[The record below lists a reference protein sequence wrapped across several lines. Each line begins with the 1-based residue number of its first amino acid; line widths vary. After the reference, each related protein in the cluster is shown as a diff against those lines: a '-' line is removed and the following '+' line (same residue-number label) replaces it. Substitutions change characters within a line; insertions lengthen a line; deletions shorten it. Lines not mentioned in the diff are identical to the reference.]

1 MEGIAKTKV
10 HNVRRVEKEK
20 KMRTIS
26 REMLKIVTFPRAK
39 TDGCEKCVS
48 PTRETRNHE
57 KWASGA
63 GKSVV
68 DFVHEPNSPISAAPL
83 FRLLGSPRDTL
94 GYAGG
99 ALAPP
104 GALKVRYKTRKCR
117 SWVIKMGFSCR
128 RDAHFQKCTKKQI
141 FCNVNQRKVNFTALL
156 KMSFSCRRESHSGA
170 HGPAHGLHV
179 VPLASPGAPK

>member
-1 MEGIAKTKV
+1 MECIAKTKV

-20 KMRTIS
+20 KMPTIS

-104 GALKVRYKTRKCR
+104 GALKVRSKTRKCR

-128 RDAHFQKCTKKQI
+128 R
-141 FCNVNQRKVNFTALL
+141 
-156 KMSFSCRRESHSGA
+156 GA
-170 HGPAHGLHV
+170 HYEKTNFLQREPTQSEFHCAFENELFV
-179 VPLASPGAPK
+179 QARKPFWSTWARSRLACGALGVTRGSKMRL